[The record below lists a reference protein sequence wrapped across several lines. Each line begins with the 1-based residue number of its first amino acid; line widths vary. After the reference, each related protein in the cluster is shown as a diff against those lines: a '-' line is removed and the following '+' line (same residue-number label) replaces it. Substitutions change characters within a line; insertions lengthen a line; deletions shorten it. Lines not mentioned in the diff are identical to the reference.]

1 MVALRFLG
9 MSSITIK
16 NIPESVHAALKQRAI
31 QNGRSL
37 NKEIVHCLEGLLMTT
52 KRDVDAELVQLRNHR
67 NWLPGKLTD
76 DLLDQARK
84 DRR

>member
-1 MVALRFLG
+1 MVLS

-16 NIPESVHAALKQRAI
+16 NIPEPVHAELKQRAF

-37 NKEIVHCLEGLLMTT
+37 NKEIVHCLESLLITT
-52 KRDVDAELVQLRNHR
+52 KRDVDAELAEFRSHR

-76 DLLDQARK
+76 DLLNQARK